1 MSCHGSPAPSDV
13 PEALK
18 TFRPETTRKGRWA
31 PLRITLNRPTALVP
45 LPADFDPTAPCVE
58 LTLKV
63 PGGARMVN
71 RPRPSAPV
79 VNISSYVIKW
89 TVLSGLFPI
98 AYVAVVTC
106 VLLQAFRMMRQPSA
120 SSAKAQNDRT
130 GLKTVHPELLDQN
143 GEITNEDLWAV
154 RFSHEQGVV
163 LPEC

>member
-1 MSCHGSPAPSDV
+1 
-13 PEALK
+13 
-18 TFRPETTRKGRWA
+18 
-31 PLRITLNRPTALVP
+31 
-45 LPADFDPTAPCVE
+45 
-58 LTLKV
+58 
-63 PGGARMVN
+63 MVN

-79 VNISSYVIKW
+79 VNISSCVIKW

-163 LPEC
+163 LPEG